1 MKIIFKITFIFVNII
16 SLHLVGGCQSWTVES
31 KESMDARE
39 RQPWRPDESSVAGL
53 QNRSPKRITP
63 HVGFNMPIDEPS
75 KIILKSHEI
84 PDPED
89 INPFKTRLDKKR
101 KSIVIVPNKNDQ
113 KSN

>member
-1 MKIIFKITFIFVNII
+1 MFKTRFILISIFSFCFLK
-16 SLHLVGGCQSWTVES
+16 GCQSWTVGS

-53 QNRSPKRITP
+53 ENRSPKRVTP

-75 KIILKSHEI
+75 KIILKSREI
-84 PDPED
+84 PDSESLD
-89 INPFKTRLDKKR
+89 SFKTRLDKKR
-101 KSIVIVPNKNDQ
+101 RSIIIVPE